1 MEVIVFEK
9 DAYYKMLSEMMGA
22 IKKTFKEAHQEALKE
37 KSEID
42 WIDDLEAKELLNIRS
57 KTRMQQLR
65 SNGEIIF
72 TKYGRKIKYSRK
84 SIMAYLNKNVRGFL

>member
-22 IKKTFKEAHQEALKE
+22 IKKTFKEAQQEALKE
-37 KSEID
+37 KNEID
-42 WIDDLEAKELLNIRS
+42 WIDDLEAKELLNVRS

-84 SIMAYLNKNVRGFL
+84 SIMDYLNKNARGFL

>member
-22 IKKTFKEAHQEALKE
+22 IKKTFKEAQQESLKE
-37 KSEID
+37 KSQMD
-42 WIDDLEAKELLNIRS
+42 WIDDTGAKELLNIRS

-84 SIMAYLNKNVRGFL
+84 SIMDYLNKNVRGFL